1 MVCQDILD
9 CRNLGVQGAIRAET
23 EEDNANMGHSLPEY
37 EFPKVAII
45 GDKHAS
51 FRMCQH
57 QDDIIG

>member
-1 MVCQDILD
+1 
-9 CRNLGVQGAIRAET
+9 
-23 EEDNANMGHSLPEY
+23 MGHSLPEY

-45 GDKHAS
+45 GDQHAS